1 MAVKEPKGGV
11 GVEMEGCPGSQ
22 LEHLEGLAGMVVCMD
37 SSNLQDTRVPQEVWS
52 LPLNHTYLKLE
63 NTQWVWGNC
72 MPKLATWVV
81 IGRMCENGTC
91 ILCEDAVD

>member
-1 MAVKEPKGGV
+1 M

-37 SSNLQDTRVPQEVWS
+37 SSNLQDLRVPQEVWS

-63 NTQWVWGNC
+63 NTQVGVGKLHAEVGN
-72 MPKLATWVV
+72 MGGYRTNV
-81 IGRMCENGTC
+81 
-91 ILCEDAVD
+91 